1 MWRRLP
7 RSRSICIFLWGAVGA
22 ITDPAFMEQI
32 IADGKVD
39 YVVLARALIA
49 DPDLPLKAMNGHTEE
64 IRPCLRCTSCM
75 DGGYFNLP
83 RHCSV
88 NPVFG
93 RDSLSPV
100 RPSRRRKRM
109 CLSLAAVPQAWKRP
123 S

>member
-1 MWRRLP
+1 M
-7 RSRSICIFLWGAVGA
+7 GAVGA

-75 DGGYFNLP
+75 DGGYVQP
-83 RHCSV
+83 
-88 NPVFG
+88 
-93 RDSLSPV
+93 SPALL
-100 RPSRRRKRM
+100 RQPG
-109 CLSLAAVPQAWKRP
+109 LWAG
-123 S
+123 